1 MPAEDVSEASSSF
14 AVSLASPPQAA
25 TADDVGA
32 ELANVVSPP
41 HCWLGPSERHIDRT
55 AALRGPLAD
64 PSTDASALP
73 DRIRAAGSPN
83 ARRRQQRAD
92 QPFRLR
98 EQIDLDTLSAGLLS
112 VVDETI
118 EPTMASLWL
127 RPPVG
132 RPRTS

>member
-64 PSTDASALP
+64 GSA
-73 DRIRAAGSPN
+73 DSRRAQTV
-83 ARRRQQRAD
+83 RR
-92 QPFRLR
+92 PGRLR
-98 EQIDLDTLSAGLLS
+98 DGEDRQGCGGGSGYRAT
-112 VVDETI
+112 
-118 EPTMASLWL
+118 
-127 RPPVG
+127 R
-132 RPRTS
+132 